1 MNQPLA
7 TALRPKNLDEVV
19 GQGHITKL
27 VSSFLAQGFLPSMI
41 FYGPPGTGKTTV
53 ARIAGELFDAKIYYF
68 SGVKDSTV
76 EIKKKVYTEKG
87 TLFAQRQIV
96 FVDELHRFNK
106 AQQDIFLPMIEEG
119 GVIFIGATTENPS
132 FYVNN
137 ALLSRTRAMRFE
149 PIGVPDTVAVLKRGL
164 DHLGAKADDKTL
176 AALADEAQGD
186 LRIALSILES
196 AFYLSE
202 TKEIAWETARKVLLN
217 PDKYDKKG
225 DYHYRL
231 ISAFIK
237 SLRGSDPD
245 AALYY
250 LVRMLDAGDDPL
262 FLLRRM
268 IIFASEDISNAD
280 PRALEL
286 AVAALHAFRHV
297 GLPEGELILAHAV
310 TYLASAPKSNASYLA
325 LKKAKDFVREHPD
338 LKPPQYL
345 VNATSLAPEE
355 EGADYRYPHDF
366 PGHWVDVRYFP
377 EGAEPQKFYDPSD
390 NGYEGKLKV
399 YWDKLKKS
407 VRNGGKPPVE

>member
-1 MNQPLA
+1 MSEPLA
-7 TALRPKNLDEVV
+7 TILRPKNLEEVV
-19 GQGHITKL
+19 GQEHITKL
-27 VSSFLAQGFLPSMI
+27 IASFLEQGFLPSMI

-53 ARIAGELFDAKIYYF
+53 ARISAEMFTAKIYHF
-68 SGVKDSTV
+68 SAVRDSTAD
-76 EIKKKVYTEKG
+76 IKKRIYADHES
-87 TLFAQRQIV
+87 LFAQRQMV

-119 GVIFIGATTENPS
+119 VVFIGATTENPS

-149 PIGVPDTVAVLKRGL
+149 PIGAPDIVTVLKRGL
-164 DHLGAKADDKTL
+164 VHLKAKADDRTL
-176 AALADEAQGD
+176 AAIAEEAQGD
-186 LRIALSILES
+186 LRIALSVLES
-196 AFYLSE
+196 AFYLSSHR
-202 TKEIAWETARKVLLN
+202 EISWETARKVLLN

-262 FLLRRM
+262 FLIRRM
-268 IIFASEDISNAD
+268 IIFASEDVGNAD
-280 PRALEL
+280 PRALEV
-286 AVAALHAFRHV
+286 AVAALHGFRHV
-297 GLPEGELILAHAV
+297 GLPEGELILAQCV
-310 TYLASAPKSNASYLA
+310 TYLATAPKSNASYLA
-325 LKKAKDFVREHPD
+325 IKKAKAFVREHPD
-338 LKPPQYL
+338 LRPPQYL

-355 EGADYRYPHDF
+355 EGGDYRYPHDF

-377 EGAEPQKFYDPSD
+377 EGVDPQRFYEPTDI
-390 NGYEGKLKV
+390 GYEGKLKA
-399 YWDKLKKS
+399 YWEKLKKA
-407 VRNGGKPPVE
+407 VRNGGKVPPE

>member
-1 MNQPLA
+1 MSEPLA
-7 TALRPKNLDEVV
+7 TILRPKNLEEVV
-19 GQGHITKL
+19 GQKHITRL
-27 VSSFLAQGFLPSMI
+27 IASFLKQGFLPSMV

-53 ARIAGELFDAKIYYF
+53 ARIAADMFTAKIYHF
-68 SGVKDSTV
+68 SAVRDSTTD
-76 EIKKKVYTEKG
+76 IKKQVYADRESI
-87 TLFAQRQIV
+87 FAQRQML

-119 GVIFIGATTENPS
+119 IIFIGATTENPS

-149 PIGVPDTVAVLKRGL
+149 PIGITDIITVLKRGL
-164 DHLGAKADDKTL
+164 KYLSATAEEKVLEAI
-176 AALADEAQGD
+176 ADEAQGD

-202 TKEIAWETARKVLLN
+202 DRNISWETARKVLLN

-268 IIFASEDISNAD
+268 IIFASEDIGNAD
-280 PRALEL
+280 PRAIEV

-297 GLPEGELILAHAV
+297 GLPEGELILAQCV
-310 TYLASAPKSNASYLA
+310 TYLATAPKSNASYLA
-325 LKKAKDFVREHPD
+325 IKKAKAFVREHPD

-345 VNATSLAPEE
+345 INTVSLAPEE
-355 EGADYRYPHDF
+355 EGGDYQYPHDF

-377 EGAEPQKFYDPSD
+377 EGVEPPKFYEPTDI
-390 NGYEGKLKV
+390 GYEGKLKA
-399 YWDKLKKS
+399 YWEKLKKA
-407 VRNGGKPPVE
+407 VRGGGKVPPE

>member
-1 MNQPLA
+1 
-7 TALRPKNLDEVV
+7 
-19 GQGHITKL
+19 
-27 VSSFLAQGFLPSMI
+27 
-41 FYGPPGTGKTTV
+41 
-53 ARIAGELFDAKIYYF
+53 
-68 SGVKDSTV
+68 
-76 EIKKKVYTEKG
+76 
-87 TLFAQRQIV
+87 
-96 FVDELHRFNK
+96 LHRFNK

-149 PIGVPDTVAVLKRGL
+149 PIGITDIITVLKRGL
-164 DHLGAKADDKTL
+164 KYLSATAEEKVLEAI
-176 AALADEAQGD
+176 ADEAQGD

-202 TKEIAWETARKVLLN
+202 DRNISWETARKVLLN

-268 IIFASEDISNAD
+268 IIFASEDIGNAD
-280 PRALEL
+280 PRAIEV

-297 GLPEGELILAHAV
+297 GLPEGELILAQCV
-310 TYLASAPKSNASYLA
+310 TYLATAPKSNASYLA
-325 LKKAKDFVREHPD
+325 IKKAKAFVREHPD

-345 VNATSLAPEE
+345 INTVSLAPEE
-355 EGADYRYPHDF
+355 EGGDYQYPHDF

-377 EGAEPQKFYDPSD
+377 EGVEPPKFYEPTDI
-390 NGYEGKLKV
+390 GYEGKLKA
-399 YWDKLKKS
+399 YWEKLKKA
-407 VRNGGKPPVE
+407 VRGGGKVPPE

>member
-1 MNQPLA
+1 
-7 TALRPKNLDEVV
+7 
-19 GQGHITKL
+19 
-27 VSSFLAQGFLPSMI
+27 
-41 FYGPPGTGKTTV
+41 
-53 ARIAGELFDAKIYYF
+53 
-68 SGVKDSTV
+68 
-76 EIKKKVYTEKG
+76 
-87 TLFAQRQIV
+87 
-96 FVDELHRFNK
+96 
-106 AQQDIFLPMIEEG
+106 MIEED

-137 ALLSRTRAMRFE
+137 SLLSRTRAMRFE
-149 PIGVPDTVAVLKRGL
+149 PIGIKDTVTVLKRGL
-164 DHLGAKADDKTL
+164 SYLKAVADNRTL
-176 AALADEAQGD
+176 EAIAEESQGD

-196 AFYLSE
+196 AFYLSGSG
-202 TKEIAWETARKVLLN
+202 EITWETARKVLLN

-262 FLLRRM
+262 FLLRRT
-268 IIFASEDISNAD
+268 IIFASEDIGNAD
-280 PRALEL
+280 PRAVEI

-297 GLPEGELILAHAV
+297 GMPEGEIILAQCV
-310 TYLASAPKSNASYLA
+310 TYLATAPKSNASYLA
-325 LKKAKDFVREHPD
+325 IKKAKKFVREHPD

-355 EGADYRYPHDF
+355 EGGDYQYPHDF

-377 EGAEPQKFYDPSD
+377 EGVEPQKFYEPTDI
-390 NGYEGKLKV
+390 GYEGKLKT
-399 YWDKLKKS
+399 YWEKLKKA
-407 VRNGGKPPVE
+407 VKEGKKMPVDT